1 MSFYP
6 SLCLF
11 EATTI
16 TVGRG
21 TNRPFEIY
29 GHPNFP
35 KESFSFTPI
44 SQLGAKNPMYE
55 NRLCYGIDLHGT
67 MTKRKYEINL
77 TYLINAKELLGDS
90 MPFID
95 QVSFFN
101 RLAGTAKLKDQIYAG
116 WTAKEIR
123 ETWKPGLEEFK
134 KIRSKYLL
142 YD

>member
-1 MSFYP
+1 M
-6 SLCLF
+6 
-11 EATTI
+11 
-16 TVGRG
+16 
-21 TNRPFEIY
+21 
-29 GHPNFP
+29 
-35 KESFSFTPI
+35 
-44 SQLGAKNPMYE
+44 
-55 NRLCYGIDLHGT
+55 
-67 MTKRKYEINL
+67 
-77 TYLINAKELLGDS
+77 GDS

-101 RLAGTAKLKDQIYAG
+101 RLAGTSKLKDQIYAG